1 MASFNKIVMVGYL
14 GRDPEI
20 SYTPQGTAV
29 CNFSIATTEKRK
41 DRSGELQDHTTWF
54 RVTAWGRQAENAN
67 QYLAKGRQVYVE
79 GRLRQEEYTDR
90 EGILRTSLS
99 VTATD
104 IYFLDSRNGSAQPY
118 SVDTGQDRVEDS
130 HIIDEEA
137 SRPAPAKSGRGGSR
151 RTAKTSALVCFQFL
165 IRGINLI
172 PSR

>member
-20 SYTPQGTAV
+20 RYTPQGTAV

-54 RVTAWGRQAENAN
+54 RVTAWGQQAENAN

-104 IYFLDSRNGSAQPY
+104 IYFLDSRNGFAQPH
-118 SVDTGQDRVEDS
+118 SVDTGHDQVEDQD
-130 HIIDEEA
+130 IIDDEA
-137 SRPAPAKSGRGGSR
+137 SSPAPAKSGRGGSK
-151 RTAKTSALVCFQFL
+151 RTAKTSALVS
-165 IRGINLI
+165 IDGDI
-172 PSR
+172 PF